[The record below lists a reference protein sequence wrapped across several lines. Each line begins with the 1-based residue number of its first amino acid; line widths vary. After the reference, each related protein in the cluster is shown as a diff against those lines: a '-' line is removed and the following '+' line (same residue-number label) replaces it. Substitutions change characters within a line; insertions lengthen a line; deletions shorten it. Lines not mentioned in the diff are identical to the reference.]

1 MTMTTDPIGT
11 VGMNSDFF
19 NPGGDIGDLA
29 FAIAAYQLDSL
40 DADLRNSVGQI
51 KIIAELKKA
60 YRARIDQVRQWL
72 SSTEGDTVKI
82 PADEAKKLGFSCSGD
97 GGTIEARA
105 EGTIGSGNDFYLV
118 DKNGEEI
125 KQDLKPGLDGRF
137 TGLGGRFPVPD
148 LIRFFHNS
156 IPVKGDE
163 AFVREVEEMIPGSV
177 VMVELRK
184 EDLETEL
191 SRLQGRLDDL
201 TGDGELQLLQI
212 NRLLSRR
219 NQALQLAS
227 NIMSSTHQSSM
238 GIISNIK

>member
-1 MTMTTDPIGT
+1 MTTDPIGT
-11 VGMNSDFF
+11 VGMNSDFY

-40 DADLRNSVGQI
+40 DADLRNSVSGI

-72 SSTEGDTVKI
+72 SSTDGDTVKI
-82 PADEAKKLGFSCSGD
+82 PTDEAKKLEFSCSGD

-105 EGTIGSGNDFYLV
+105 EETIGSGNNFCLV
-118 DKNGEEI
+118 DENGEVI
-125 KQDLKPGLDGRF
+125 KQKLKMGPDG
-137 TGLGGRFPVPD
+137 
-148 LIRFFHNS
+148 IRFS
-156 IPVKGDE
+156 PVRIPVKGDE
-163 AFVREVEEMIPGSV
+163 AFVREVAEMIPGSV
-177 VMVELRK
+177 VMVELRR
-184 EDLETEL
+184 EDLEAEL
-191 SRLQGRLDDL
+191 SRLQGKLDDL